1 MSVRLC
7 RFLAHH
13 RSFTALLVVVLT
25 LPAAFFARR
34 ASLSSKMSDYYPG
47 QHPHVRLYQEFAE
60 MLKMTNTVVVTVG
73 VREGTIYTP
82 ETLGKI
88 HRITVDLLDTKG
100 VNPFEVMSLT
110 HPRLKDIKVRSAGI
124 SILPIVNHP
133 EEPQPPEDLVRIK
146 NAVYTNLGIRGI
158 YVSPDDKTALIR
170 AGFWDGMA
178 EPRAVLTRLQTL
190 AERESDANTDISF
203 TGNLVLAAWLIE
215 AAPRFLLLLI
225 ISAGVAIFLTGELI
239 GRASGMLVV
248 FLVNLLGALWGLG
261 ALGAGRLT
269 FEPLALIMLFPL
281 CARGITLVISWYA
294 RLASEYG
301 AVFTPFSQ
309 ETSREQALERTATA
323 LWRPLTATLSADCAA
338 LLVLAYTDVPV
349 LQALGYL
356 GAGWIAG
363 LLLSL
368 WTVLPLWSSL
378 LHLHGPQAGAHSW
391 GERLAARVATGLQ
404 GMLRPS
410 AATRIGLLVLGLL
423 GIAAAAQ
430 LQAGRTM
437 LGTTL
442 FYPSHPYNRA
452 FALVNQGFIG
462 VNQLIVIARTSG
474 KAAFRDPKAL
484 QALEAFQH
492 YMAEDDQFG
501 GALAITSLTKSL
513 TRMFHEDVPKWEIV
527 PDDIDSAGQVI
538 FRIVVGAATPSEVER
553 FLSTDFSTTA
563 VTLFYRNYSPTIVAH
578 ALDRAHEFITKQD
591 GTGVEFRV
599 GGGILGVL
607 AAVHDAVESSYWR
620 TLGVLVL
627 LAGVAAFLGLG
638 SLRAA
643 FAVIAALALSQGVM
657 LAVLW
662 LGNIDF
668 NVYTLPVVVVS
679 AGVILTPMFL
689 ARTQDGG
696 AVRYARAFAATSLT
710 LASAASVWLFS
721 PLRLQAEMGVFLIVL
736 ALVHT
741 VIPLG
746 LQKRLASVSLESRR
760 IGPPQTLDARR

>member
-7 RFLAHH
+7 RLVAHH
-13 RSFTALLVVVLT
+13 RSFTVLLVIALS
-25 LPAAFFARR
+25 LPAVFFARR
-34 ASLSSKMSDYYPG
+34 LSLSSKMSDYYPG
-47 QHPHVRLYQEFAE
+47 KHPHVRLYQEFTE
-60 MLKMTNTVVVTVG
+60 MLKMTNTVVVTVS
-73 VREGTIYTP
+73 VRDGTIYTA

-88 HRITVDLLDTKG
+88 HRITVALLNTKG
-100 VNPFEVMSLT
+100 VNPVEVMSPT
-110 HPRLKDIKVRSAGI
+110 HPRLKDIKVRSEGI
-124 SILPIVNHP
+124 SILPVVNHP
-133 EEPQPPEDLVRIK
+133 EDPQSPEALVRIK

-158 YVSPDDKTALIR
+158 YVSPDDKSALIR

-178 EPRAVLTRLQTL
+178 EPRAVLARLQAL
-190 AERESDANTDISF
+190 ADQESDANTDISF

-225 ISAGVAIFLTGELI
+225 VSAGVAIFLAGQLI
-239 GRASGMLVV
+239 GRASGMLIV

-261 ALGAGRLT
+261 ALGAAGLT

-281 CARGITLVISWYA
+281 CARGITLVMSWYE

-309 ETSREQALERTATA
+309 ETSRGQALERTATA

-378 LHLHGPQAGAHSW
+378 LHLHGLQVGAHSW
-391 GERLAARVATGLQ
+391 GERLAARLATGLQ
-404 GMLRPS
+404 SMLRPS
-410 AATRIGLLVLGLL
+410 VAMRIGLVVLSLL

-430 LQAGRTM
+430 LRAGRTM
-437 LGTTL
+437 IGTTL

-462 VNQLIVIARTSG
+462 VNQLIVIAHTNG

-501 GALAITSLTKSL
+501 GAMAITSLTKSL

-538 FRIVVGAATPSEVER
+538 FRIVVGAATPNEVER

-563 VTLFYRNYSPTIVAH
+563 VTLFYRDYSPTIVSR
-578 ALDRAHEFITKQD
+578 ALNRAHEFIAKQN
-591 GTGVEFRV
+591 GAGVEFRV

-607 AAVHDAVESSYWR
+607 AAVHAAVESSYWR
-620 TLGVLVL
+620 TLGALVL
-627 LAGVAAFLGLG
+627 LAGAAAFLSLG
-638 SLRAA
+638 SVRAA
-643 FAVIAALALSQGVM
+643 FTVMATLALSQGVM
-657 LAVLW
+657 LTVLW
-662 LGNIDF
+662 LGHIDF
-668 NVYTLPVVVVS
+668 NIYTLPVIVVS
-679 AGVILTPMFL
+679 AGVILIPEFL
-689 ARTQDGG
+689 TWMPDCG
-696 AVRYARAFAATSLT
+696 T
-710 LASAASVWLFS
+710 
-721 PLRLQAEMGVFLIVL
+721 
-736 ALVHT
+736 
-741 VIPLG
+741 
-746 LQKRLASVSLESRR
+746 RR
-760 IGPPQTLDARR
+760 

>member
-13 RSFTALLVVVLT
+13 RSLTALLIAALA
-25 LPAAFFARR
+25 LPATFLARR
-34 ASLSSKMSDYYPG
+34 VTLSSKMSDYYPG
-47 QHPHVRLYQEFAE
+47 QHPHVRLYQEFTE
-60 MLKMTNTVVVTVG
+60 MLKMTNTVVVTVS
-73 VREGTIYTP
+73 VKDGTIYTP

-88 HRITVDLLDTKG
+88 HRITVDLLDTRG

-110 HPRLKDIKVRSAGI
+110 HPRLKDIKVRSEGI
-124 SILPIVNHP
+124 SILPVVDHP
-133 EEPQPPEDLVRIK
+133 EEPQSPEALAHIK

-190 AERESDANTDISF
+190 AEREGNTNTDISF
-203 TGNLVLAAWLIE
+203 TGNLVLAAWLIDV
-215 AAPRFLLLLI
+215 APRFLLLLL
-225 ISAGVAIFLTGELI
+225 ISAGVAIFLAGQLL
-239 GRASGMLVV
+239 GRFSGTVVV

-261 ALGAGRLT
+261 ALGAGGLT
-269 FEPLALIMLFPL
+269 LEPLALIMLFPL
-281 CARGITLVISWYA
+281 CARGIVLVTSWHE

-301 AVFTPFSQ
+301 AVFTPFSE
-309 ETSREQALERTATA
+309 ETSREHALERTTAA
-323 LWRPLTATLSADCAA
+323 LWRPLTAALCADGAA
-338 LLVLAYTDVPV
+338 LLVLAHSDVPV
-349 LQALGYL
+349 LRALGYL

-378 LHLHGPQAGAHSW
+378 AHLRGLRAGASSW
-391 GERLAARVATGLQ
+391 GERLATRVASGLQ
-404 GMLRPS
+404 GMLRPPL
-410 AATRIGLLVLGLL
+410 ATRVGLLALSLL
-423 GIAAAAQ
+423 GITAAAQ
-430 LQAGRTM
+430 LQAGRAM
-437 LGTTL
+437 IGTTL

-462 VNQLIVIARTSG
+462 INQLIVIARTSG

-492 YMAEDDQFG
+492 YMAEDDYFG
-501 GALAITSLTKSL
+501 GALAITSLTKSI
-513 TRMFHEDVPKWEIV
+513 TRMFHEDVPKWEMV
-527 PDDIDSAGQVI
+527 PDDIDSTGQVI
-538 FRIVVGAATPSEVER
+538 FRIITAAATPSEVER

-563 VTLFYRNYSPTIVAH
+563 VTLFYRDYSPTIVAH
-578 ALDRAHEFITKQD
+578 ALNRAREFIAQQN
-591 GTGVEFRV
+591 GNGVEFRV
-599 GGGILGVL
+599 GGGIFGVL
-607 AAVHDAVESSYWR
+607 AAVHDAVESGYWR
-620 TLGVLVL
+620 TLGALAL
-627 LAGVAAFLGLG
+627 LAGVAAFLGLA

-643 FAVIAALALSQGVM
+643 FAVTATLALSQGVM
-657 LAVLW
+657 LTLLW

-679 AGVILTPMFL
+679 AGTILIPAFL
-689 ARTQDGG
+689 VWTRDGG
-696 AVRYARAFAATSLT
+696 GARYAPAFAATSLT

-736 ALVHT
+736 ALVNV

-746 LQKRLASVSLESRR
+746 LQKSLESR
-760 IGPPQTLDARR
+760 A